1 MTQFFHFFTAV
12 RSLGQERDLR
22 YRGAQKFRGPAGP
35 LQLSQLTKILRTTSH
50 SKRQTNKQTNKFNF
64 FLFRTC
70 KPREIC
76 WLCHAVILFPSI
88 SKENMLDHKS
98 KLSENNAFDTK
109 LPSVPSN
116 IFRIIWRISLRWQT
130 EISSIAGERVLR
142 ILILSESTTS
152 CWLFKKTTRNEGLV
166 HCCIRLIQ
174 RYKDHQ
180 NGN

>member
-1 MTQFFHFFTAV
+1 MTQFSHFFIAV

-22 YRGAQKFRGPAGP
+22 YRGAQKFRGP

-50 SKRQTNKQTNKFNF
+50 SKRRTNNF
-64 FLFRTC
+64 FPVQSC

-76 WLCHAVILFPSI
+76 WLCHAVIFFAGI
-88 SKENMLDHKS
+88 SKENIHDHKN
-98 KLSENNAFDTK
+98 KLSDNGTFDK
-109 LPSVPSN
+109 KNSACSN
-116 IFRIIWRISLRWQT
+116 IIFLIIWRIYLCWQT

-166 HCCIRLIQ
+166 LVHCLIRLIQ

-180 NGN
+180 NGR